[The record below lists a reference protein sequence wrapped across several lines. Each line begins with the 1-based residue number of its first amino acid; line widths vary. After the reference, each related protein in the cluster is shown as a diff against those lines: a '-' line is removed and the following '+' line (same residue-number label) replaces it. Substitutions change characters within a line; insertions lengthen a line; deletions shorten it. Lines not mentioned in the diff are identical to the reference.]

1 VVNTNTVDSIASDG
15 IGPLNI
21 GTSASRT
28 TLNPIMIGGLS
39 SLIRFCGNFA
49 CSIDGATQTLS
60 MRYLTQIERI
70 SPPTGNPLNIADTQL
85 SGALNIGTSPTR
97 SGDITI
103 ANTQTSGVA
112 KIIFVSL
119 NLTAG
124 GTQKII
130 TNRPLSIGCP
140 NTAYLTDLSQIGSEK
155 ATSVTSLAIT
165 NNGVAVN
172 LYQFLAVPIGR
183 YMVYHNIENTS
194 LLRHTKL
201 VSLYPL
207 RRIRLFLVGCIKK
220 IPRLVLLQQSESIL
234 ILELVILI

>member
-1 VVNTNTVDSIASDG
+1 MRHRQRIILINGIGFNPTYYSASTNKGGLSISTTAKTISDSTNYLHNFRGGWSSDTYNTVVNTNTVDFIAADG

-21 GTSASRT
+21 GTSATRT

-39 SLIRFCGNFA
+39 SLIRYCGNFA

-97 SGDITI
+97 SGDIAI

-112 KIIFVSL
+112 NIIFGSM

-124 GTQKII
+124 GTQKLII
-130 TNRPLSIGCP
+130 NRPLSIGYP
-140 NTAYLTDLSQIGSEK
+140 NA
-155 ATSVTSLAIT
+155 A
-165 NNGVAVN
+165 
-172 LYQFLAVPIGR
+172 F
-183 YMVYHNIENTS
+183 
-194 LLRHTKL
+194 
-201 VSLYPL
+201 
-207 RRIRLFLVGCIKK
+207 
-220 IPRLVLLQQSESIL
+220 
-234 ILELVILI
+234 